1 MTSRDRSLDYT
12 CQVCGA
18 APKEECESHSGGP
31 RFESHPERVEAM
43 HLRELFRKHVKLP
56 AMSLGLVEKPL
67 ASPKK
72 IQKYWI
78 AKVISFR

>member
-1 MTSRDRSLDYT
+1 
-12 CQVCGA
+12 
-18 APKEECESHSGGP
+18 
-31 RFESHPERVEAM
+31 M
-43 HLRELFRKHVKLP
+43 HLHGLFRKHEKLT
-56 AMSLGLVEKPL
+56 AKSLGLVEKPL